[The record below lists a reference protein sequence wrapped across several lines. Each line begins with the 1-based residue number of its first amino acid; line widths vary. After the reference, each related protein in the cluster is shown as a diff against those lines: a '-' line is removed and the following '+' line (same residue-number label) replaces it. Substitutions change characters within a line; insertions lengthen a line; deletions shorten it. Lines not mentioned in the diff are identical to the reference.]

1 MMELAVEMDMVTNKS
16 CHYITH
22 IRRYMRTHTNTQTHE
37 KKFKLLVGLIHSS
50 LNNQVNL

>member
-22 IRRYMRTHTNTQTHE
+22 ICRYRHTHTNTYKLM
-37 KKFKLLVGLIHSS
+37 KKSSNCLLG
-50 LNNQVNL
+50 